1 MHINCFNRSRFLAE
15 VSTSLQKYTI
25 FGNLRSITE
34 ERKKE
39 TRQMTLFSSPFWA
52 LTVCDFY
59 FCIQKLS
66 KFIFMWSPLWSIL
79 VCKISDICRWKL
91 QQENFVF
98 FDSGNMHI
106 QESKKAHWRTWKKG
120 FTFSIKLRTK
130 FVWSHGLW
138 YDLKCILCGDFDSDY
153 SVPVNNSH

>member
-66 KFIFMWSPLWSIL
+66 RFIFMWSPLWSIL

-106 QESKKAHWRTWKKG
+106 QESKKAHWRTWKKRFYFFYQVENQVCLISWSLIWFEMYSLWG
-120 FTFSIKLRTK
+120 FWFELFCSSK
-130 FVWSHGLW
+130 
-138 YDLKCILCGDFDSDY
+138 
-153 SVPVNNSH
+153 